1 MSRFNI
7 FDLPAN
13 IKEGLQP
20 FKLDFMKNEDEDDMN
35 ISESESSS
43 GSSSES
49 EDEVT
54 TPKTD
59 AETARARYK
68 PAKATF
74 SSAVTKYDAD
84 EEESME
90 QWQWANRA
98 HITGTP
104 YVYFTNKNS
113 IPAAKVLALYK
124 SWFNAERMETEP
136 VKEVLNL
143 PRDGKSCI
151 LMVGS
156 GHFAATIISHKNH
169 KHKTNLS
176 NPGANV
182 NVLKSKTFH
191 RYTTRRKQ
199 GGAQSASDAARG
211 KANSAGSTI
220 RRANERMLQEEIKEL
235 LSSWSDELKDCFR
248 IFYRAPGRSNKQLL
262 AGYPNAPISNDDER
276 LTRIP
281 FASGRPTLNECKS
294 AWMQLTQ
301 ANIVDAPK
309 PPQIPTG
316 SASPAANSRQA
327 SRQVSPAPP
336 PVEEK
341 EEDPA
346 VAITSKLTDLIK
358 RSKLP
363 AIKSLIQNECNGDF
377 DFNLAPESKYLAF
390 PTPLLYA
397 AHHDKHNVVSQ
408 FLQWGANPLIK
419 NGNGQTL
426 GEIASNHKKTK
437 EALQTTR
444 HAMGEDKWDWK
455 QAKIAS
461 PISRDQLLA
470 KETAE
475 KLKIRQEN
483 AEMEA
488 EQDKQE
494 RHRRMEK
501 MISKHGTGKLTGGH
515 YEASRGLSEDDL
527 KQVERERR
535 ARAAEARLARFSNK

>member
-7 FDLPAN
+7 FDLPTN
-13 IKEGLQP
+13 IKDGLQP
-20 FKLDFMKNEDEDDMN
+20 FKLDFMKNEAEDEN

-43 GSSSES
+43 SSES
-49 EDEVT
+49 DDEVT

-74 SSAVTKYDAD
+74 SSAVTKYDD
-84 EEESME
+84 DDEESME

-104 YVYFTNKNS
+104 YVYFTNENS
-113 IPAAKVLALYK
+113 IPNAKVLALYK

-143 PRDGKSCI
+143 PREGKSCI

-156 GHFAATIISHKNH
+156 GHFAGAIISHKNH
-169 KHKTNLS
+169 NHKTNLS

-182 NVLKSKTFH
+182 NVLNSKTFH

-235 LSSWSDELKDCFR
+235 LSSWSNELKDCFR

-262 AGYPNAPISNDDER
+262 SGYPNAPISNDDER

-309 PPQIPTG
+309 PPQTPATPA
-316 SASPAANSRQA
+316 SAATKSRQA
-327 SRQVSPAPP
+327 SRQASPVPQ
-336 PVEEK
+336 PVE

-346 VAITSKLTDLIK
+346 VSVTSKITDLIK

-363 AIKSLIQNECNGDF
+363 AIKTLIQNECNGDF
-377 DFNLAPESKYLAF
+377 DFRLCPNSKYMAF

-408 FLQWGANPLIK
+408 FLQWGANPLVK

-426 GEIASNHKKTK
+426 GEIASPHKKTK

-444 HAMGEDKWDWK
+444 YAMGEDKWDWK
-455 QAKIAS
+455 QAKIAA
-461 PISRDQLLA
+461 PVSRDQLLA

-475 KLKIRQEN
+475 KLKIREQN

-501 MISKHGTGKLTGGH
+501 MISKHGTGRLTGGH
-515 YEASRGLSEDDL
+515 YEASRGLSEEDL

-535 ARAAEARLARFSNK
+535 ARAAEARLAKLSGK